1 MCYNFKVFVVGELK
15 RDILIDNIILK
26 NFINLPEEE
35 VQMVRN
41 WRNHPDVRRWM
52 YTDHEIT
59 QEEHRNF
66 INKLKNDTKNFYY
79 LVIKE
84 DNYVGV
90 VYLTRLDPRNRNA
103 YFGIYANPF
112 EKAPNTGMILEKT
125 SLKLAFGV
133 ANLHTL
139 KLEVIENNERAINF
153 YKRMGFREEGRLREF
168 AFKDGR
174 WLDVIVMGMT
184 EDEFNEKYKH

>member
-1 MCYNFKVFVVGELK
+1 MLMPK
-15 RDILIDNIILK
+15 LIEKLRNNIQINGVEVI
-26 NFINLPEEE
+26 NFINLKEQDLEMIR
-35 VQMVRN
+35 Q
-41 WRNHPDVRRWM
+41 WRNHPEVKKWM
-52 YTDHEIT
+52 YTDHEISK
-59 QEEHRNF
+59 EEHMNF
-66 INKLKNDTKNFYY
+66 IENLVKETKNFYY

-84 DNYVGV
+84 HKKIGV
-90 VYLTRLDPRNRNA
+90 ISLTRLNYRNRNA

-112 EKAPNTGMILEKT
+112 EKPPNAGMILEKT
-125 SLKLAFGV
+125 SLKLAFEV

-168 AFKDGR
+168 VFKDGR